1 MTERA
6 LILSEVTSHSRL
18 ENRWPSCSLS
28 TDSLASG
35 VRKLREEIM
44 RGQIDQAIQVPLLR
58 LNQVLAQEV
67 GDWLATSSSC
77 SGHVNDKGDL
87 YIPTIGPF
95 TNWKQLTVPEV
106 LRRFERMR
114 FEYEPHL
121 FFQHKD
127 AGSSA
132 DNRTRWRAAHLFVD
146 ALLGEV
152 IAEVNV
158 LLNRKA
164 IVLTPRNDNGTRY
177 ELEYHCLC
185 YNFHLPRRADAYT
198 VLKCFWDI
206 LERKLTRFD
215 GIKEIS
221 SKELRDFVSSS

>member
-6 LILSEVTSHSRL
+6 HILSEVTSQSHL

-44 RGQIDQAIQVPLLR
+44 RGQIDAAIQVPLLR
-58 LNQVLAQEV
+58 LNRVLAQEV
-67 GDWLATSSSC
+67 GDWPATSSSC
-77 SGHVNDKGDL
+77 SGHVNEKGDL

-95 TNWKQLTVPEV
+95 TNWTQLTVPEV

-114 FEYEPHL
+114 FENEPHL
-121 FFQHKD
+121 FFQHED

-132 DNRTRWRAAHLFVD
+132 DNRSRWSAAHLFID
-146 ALLGEV
+146 ALLGEA

-164 IVLTPRNDNGTRY
+164 IVLTPSNDDWMRY

-185 YNFHLPRRADAYT
+185 YKFHLPRRADAYT
-198 VLKCFWDI
+198 VLKCFWDT
-206 LERKLTRFD
+206 LERKLTSFD
-215 GIKEIS
+215 GINEIS
-221 SKELRDFVSSS
+221 CKELRDFVSLS